1 MAKKK
6 PLERYVEAGKEFTE
20 ASRRRLEGIAHD
32 LTGETASGREHAE
45 DWAEE
50 LLERSRKTAEQLG
63 GVVRR
68 EIRHQIKQF
77 NRATNQD
84 VVKAVQQF
92 VERTTKAA
100 APVMDAATRKVTGTK
115 KADKTAAATK
125 SAPTKKTAAA
135 KKTAPAKNPAP
146 AKKAGAPAKSAA
158 KKAPAAKKAA
168 PAKAQV
174 VKKAAREEGAGCEEG
189 RFQEPSRY
197 EESPG

>member
-100 APVMDAATRKVTGTK
+100 APVMDAANAKGDGHEEGGQDSRGDEVRSNEKDSCRKKDSSGEEPR
-115 KADKTAAATK
+115 
-125 SAPTKKTAAA
+125 S
-135 KKTAPAKNPAP
+135 
-146 AKKAGAPAKSAA
+146 GEEGRRSR
-158 KKAPAAKKAA
+158 
-168 PAKAQV
+168 QV
-174 VKKAAREEGAGCEEG
+174 GREEGAGCEKG
-189 RFQEPSRY
+189 RPCQGPGR
-197 EESPG
+197 EESCR